1 MFQILN
7 NKISFWSIFLLLN
20 SFSVQTISGLNV
32 DLNSPR
38 IGDNLMVL
46 VLDNVQ
52 DNKMVD
58 LSSATLANKSY
69 FSVFPPA
76 KEDTLTTMV
85 ILSDKNNI
93 NLLSKNQN
101 LYILNTYQPGEK
113 RVFHSMTPY
122 LFPVNDSE
130 NKIDSSGTLSGIGHF
145 ESHGHKIFENDSAL
159 KLITLDN
166 DTVYNVECLTSYTDE
181 LLIYENSDSVL
192 HKSIIKQW
200 FIPGYRYP
208 ALKYTSDYLITLD
221 GDTVDYVNRW
231 EAIDL
236 KHQEETIKDDT
247 VNEMIRNALNET
259 NIFNNFVNNYDAE
272 SKSPTIRKNN
282 IEWSTDN
289 ETISVL
295 HSLNDADT
303 VVEYILCDVSGRV
316 FAHGSILT
324 SDGFTLSLHTYP
336 PGVYVFSLKNQDGI
350 NSLKITKS

>member
-1 MFQILN
+1 MSQILN
-7 NKISFWSIFLLLN
+7 NKISFFSIFTLYIV
-20 SFSVQTISGLNV
+20 FSVQTISGLNV

-38 IGDNLMVL
+38 IGDNLTVL
-46 VLDNVQ
+46 VLNDVQ
-52 DNKMVD
+52 DNKTID
-58 LSSATLANKSY
+58 LSSAIIASKSY

-85 ILSDKNNI
+85 ILSDKNSI

-130 NKIDSSGTLSGIGHF
+130 NKIDSYGTLSGIGHF
-145 ESHGHKIFENDSAL
+145 ESHGHKIFENESAL
-159 KLITLDN
+159 KLVTLDG
-166 DTVYNVECLTSYTDE
+166 DTAYNVECLKSYTDE

-208 ALKYTSDYLITLD
+208 GLKYTSDYLITLE
-221 GDTVDYVNRW
+221 GDTVDFVNRW

-236 KHQEETIKDDT
+236 KHQEEDIEDDT
-247 VNEMIRNALNET
+247 VNEMIRNPLNET
-259 NIFNNFVNNYDAE
+259 NIFNNFVNNYNADKN
-272 SKSPTIRKNN
+272 STIRINN
-282 IEWSTDN
+282 VEWNADN
-289 ETISVL
+289 ETIAVL
-295 HSLNDADT
+295 HSFNDADT
-303 VVEYILCDVSGRV
+303 TIEYILCDAAGRV
-316 FAHGSILT
+316 FAHGTISMSEGL
-324 SDGFTLSLHTYP
+324 TLSIQTHP

-350 NSLKITKS
+350 NSFKITKS